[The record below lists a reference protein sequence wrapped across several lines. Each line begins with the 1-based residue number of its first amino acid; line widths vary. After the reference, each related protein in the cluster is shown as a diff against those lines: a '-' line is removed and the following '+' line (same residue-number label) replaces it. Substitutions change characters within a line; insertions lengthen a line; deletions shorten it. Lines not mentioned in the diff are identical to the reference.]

1 MGRHLEANNLHPAF
15 SYKVCLVWN
24 QLNNKQIESLK
35 QGKISFALTL
45 RRQQAAG
52 LKGDIVLYKSY
63 SEGKFIVEEDEQ
75 NFNSYIHW
83 LFIGDGDQG
92 EIKGRLENEPDIL
105 LANRC

>member
-1 MGRHLEANNLHPAF
+1 M
-15 SYKVCLVWN
+15 
-24 QLNNKQIESLK
+24 
-35 QGKISFALTL
+35 TL

-63 SEGKFIVEEDEQ
+63 SEGKFIVEEDER